1 MGLGTS
7 ESERFS
13 REYVLTR
20 VRYTE
25 VLLYMY
31 TDLESTLSWAEKFA

>member
-13 REYVLTR
+13 REYVLNR

-25 VLLYMY
+25 VLLYREEGRKQ
-31 TDLESTLSWAEKFA
+31 TAKDDSK